1 MKKRGIDM
9 KGMTRGAVA
18 ARAGVHAETVRY
30 YEKRGLLPKPAR
42 TASGYRIYTEDD
54 VARIR
59 FIKRAQE
66 LGFTLEEIRELLS
79 LRVDPG
85 TDRRAVRR
93 HAAAKLADLEAK
105 IRDLERMR
113 QALSTLVTACDGC
126 GPTSDCPILEAMQS
140 EDALPVLSR

>member
-1 MKKRGIDM
+1 MKS
-9 KGMTRGAVA
+9 MTRGVVA

-30 YEKRGLLPKPAR
+30 YEKRGLLPKPSR

-85 TDRRAVRR
+85 TDRRAVRE
-93 HAAAKLADLEAK
+93 HAAAKLADLEGK

-140 EDALPVLSR
+140 DDALPMIPL